1 VKKYRTIAA
10 NEVFARLPA
19 ERRKKI
25 EHRASE
31 LIAEEYA
38 LRELREAKKLTQE
51 DVAHR
56 LGGRQVYVSR
66 LEKRSDMKL
75 STLRDYIGALGG
87 KLEVVA
93 SFPKGR
99 RVKLSDLGKP
109 KTAKRPGVRA
119 PKNRRNERPRK
130 SSGAVKPDKYSGSV

>member
-1 VKKYRTIAA
+1 MKKYRTIAA
-10 NEVFARLPA
+10 GEVFARLPA

-25 EHRASE
+25 DDRAAE

-51 DVAHR
+51 DVARR

-109 KTAKRPGVRA
+109 KAEKRIGVGA
-119 PKNRRNERPRK
+119 PKRTRSERSRK
-130 SSGAVKPDKYSGSV
+130 SGGAVRP

>member
-10 NEVFARLPA
+10 SEVFARLPA

-25 EHRASE
+25 DDRAAE

-51 DVAHR
+51 DVARR

-66 LEKRSDMKL
+66 LENRSDMKL

-109 KTAKRPGVRA
+109 KAEKRIGVGA
-119 PKNRRNERPRK
+119 PKRTRSERPRK
-130 SSGAVKPDKYSGSV
+130 SGSAVRP

>member
-1 VKKYRTIAA
+1 MKKYRTIAA
-10 NEVFARLPA
+10 SEVFARLPA

-25 EHRASE
+25 DDRAAE

-51 DVAHR
+51 DVARR

-66 LEKRSDMKL
+66 LENRSDMKL

-109 KTAKRPGVRA
+109 KAEKRIGVGA
-119 PKNRRNERPRK
+119 PKRTRSERPRK
-130 SSGAVKPDKYSGSV
+130 SGGAVRP

>member
-10 NEVFARLPA
+10 SEVFAGLPA

-25 EHRASE
+25 DDRAAE

-51 DVAHR
+51 DVARR

-109 KTAKRPGVRA
+109 KAEKRIGAGAQKRT
-119 PKNRRNERPRK
+119 RSERPRK
-130 SSGAVKPDKYSGSV
+130 SGGAARP